1 MADDKKLMLVHKQD
15 NAVTEMLGTLIMAL
29 STLKELAG
37 EGSLKNK
44 TASIISKLAWI
55 QSIVCLVNLLAHIKQ
70 TWLAAPMPKT
80 QSDDYATEMLVKM
93 GYLKNLKPVKVPYSI
108 GDDDEVTEVVAD
120 AVRWIRVPASNFID
134 MTCAMSFVVNHT
146 NVLHIVSTR
155 DANMQDATEHLMEDI
170 GSKKIYTPLMT
181 VSTLSGDESTIY
193 AIKNKPFSD
202 EFGLAVFVKN
212 PDGSFTNIDR
222 LAMDHAVFRKLH
234 MAFLNSLKGKA
245 IRIAAGDYYQSI
257 VLSAVTLDVPVFYNW
272 KVRDRIVDL
281 IERAIKYDESIT
293 VFLYGYPGVGKT
305 SAITKALSEVGLMP
319 IYIDT
324 SMRYDAV
331 AHLLSADS
339 RDRVLV
345 LEEVTSIV
353 GDDPEDI
360 NDRMTTILKILEAR
374 AFRAV
379 LMTSN
384 TTKVHPALARSGR
397 SDIKILCD
405 KPCLLD
411 RKTICAGLS
420 EKYEIPHD
428 DDFIK
433 SSAGCSHADL
443 HNVFR
448 YAKIEDKPLAIV
460 LHEQRESDAIF
471 KKFNPEAGDTDDG
484 EESDSESD

>member
-15 NAVTEMLGTLIMAL
+15 NAATELLGTLIMAL
-29 STLKELAG
+29 TTLKELAG

-55 QSIVCLVNLLAHIKQ
+55 QSIVCLVNLFTHIKQ
-70 TWLAAPMPKT
+70 TWLVAPSPKT

-93 GYLKNLKPVKVPYSI
+93 GYLENIKPAKVPYSV
-108 GDDDEVTEVVAD
+108 GDDEVPEVVAE

-134 MTCAMSFVVNHT
+134 MTCAMSFIVNNT

-181 VSTLSGDESTIY
+181 VSTLNGDDSTIY

-202 EFGLAVFVKN
+202 EFCLAVFVKN
-212 PDGSFTNIDR
+212 PDNSFTNVDR

-245 IRIAAGDYYQSI
+245 IRIAEGDYYQSI

-272 KVRDRIVDL
+272 KVKDRIVDL
-281 IERAIKYDESIT
+281 IEKAIKYDESVT

-411 RKTICAGLS
+411 RKTICSGLS

-471 KKFNPEAGDTDDG
+471 KKFNPEAGDIDDG
-484 EESDSESD
+484 EDSDSKYD